1 VRNIHGER
9 QVSQQNSYYYYPLH
23 HHHNHNIMA
32 RTKQTARKSTAG
44 KAPRKKLATMAARK
58 SAPATGGVKKPHR
71 YRPGTVALREIRR
84 YQKSTNPLIPKLS
97 FSRLTREIV
106 QDTLGNKA
114 HKKMVGKKLEKPE
127 RVTST
132 MLMAAQEATESYIT
146 GYMQDVNLA
155 ALHARRV
162 TVKDKDFTLVKEL
175 RGNGHQMNG
184 Y

>member
-1 VRNIHGER
+1 
-9 QVSQQNSYYYYPLH
+9 
-23 HHHNHNIMA
+23 MA

-44 KAPRKKLATMAARK
+44 GAYAAAKAYQEEVAGQKGLKAHRRRLAHTREEKAALMA
-58 SAPATGGVKKPHR
+58 GIKKPRR
-71 YRPGTVALREIRR
+71 YRPGTVAYREIRR

-114 HKKMVGKKLEKPE
+114 HKKMVGKKLEKPT

-146 GYMQDVNLA
+146 GYMQDANLA
-155 ALHARRV
+155 ALHAKRV
-162 TVKDKDFTLVKEL
+162 TINPKDLGLVE
-175 RGNGHQMNG
+175 RIRAGRHNMNG